1 MKASKN
7 IIAASL
13 RWGVPVLLLIAL
25 QSCGTYNSKT
35 SEIENDLLAGNFDN
49 AIANIEKNK
58 FLQKDRNRLL
68 YLMEKG
74 KLEHLKGN
82 YEASNNLLEEAY
94 IMIDDKIKTNVGQ
107 AIAGKF
113 TNPMAEP
120 YKGEDFEKVTIHYY
134 KALNY
139 FQLGMPD
146 EALVEAKR
154 INIKLLEFNEKY
166 TENKNKYTEDAFSQI
181 LQGILYEST
190 GDINNAFIAYR
201 NAEEIF
207 NRDGGRFFG
216 VAMPEQLKQDLL
228 RTTKQL
234 GFIQEH
240 NDYRKK
246 FNVAPDP
253 VPAKKETA
261 KKGKGKGKKEV
272 KEEKV
277 PEPVVVPP
285 PSGEAVVFWE
295 NGLGP
300 AKDQIVITA
309 SGGSGVFYGSYMDGE
324 EFVEILIPI
333 PTGTDIGSINAIAIP
348 KYRKRDNYY
357 SKAAI
362 EVDGKEQLFELG
374 QDFYPIAKQCLK
386 DRMLRE
392 TINLVLRFAS
402 KKAGSAF
409 LGALAEQ
416 ALGST
421 AGQVTKLG
429 ADAAGAAT
437 EKADTRN
444 WQSLPAT
451 ISYARVPL
459 KEGDNKFVLRKY
471 GPQGIDTD
479 TLTIP
484 YKRGLQIVNYFDLGR
499 TQIIPVNPAA
509 IQGMVSTLADRKE
522 NSGSATPNTA
532 SSGNNNSSMG
542 LLVGNATQQT
552 TSAPAIAAQPSV
564 SYKPAPSGVTVLSVI
579 DKYIAAIGGVEKVQ
593 GIKTQY
599 IRATSQAT
607 FNGQTSTSEILV
619 KNSGSNSYSNVS
631 TDGKSIMT
639 TLINSEGAFTINE
652 KGKRKKMDKATAE
665 AFRESNRSIY
675 DSCMFPVQKGAKLD
689 GITTFNNEDV
699 YSVSFTIPE
708 SGAAMSYYYSVKSGL
723 ILGTSM
729 VMNAGGMA
737 YKSTNQFS
745 DYRNVNGVLFPFK
758 MTVTADNMTSEMI
771 YNEVK
776 FNEGVSDV
784 EFQ

>member
-1 MKASKN
+1 MKAPKN
-7 IIAASL
+7 IIATSVKA
-13 RWGVPVLLLIAL
+13 VPVLLLIAL

-35 SEIENDLLAGNFDN
+35 SEIENDLLNGNFDN
-49 AIANIEKNK
+49 AIVNIDKNK
-58 FLQKDRNRLL
+58 FLKKDRNKLL
-68 YLMEKG
+68 YLLEKG

-82 YEASNNLLEEAY
+82 YEASNNLLEQAY

-166 TENKNKYTEDAFSQI
+166 SENKNKYTEDAFSQI

-201 NAEEIF
+201 NAEGIF
-207 NRDGGRFFG
+207 SKDGGRFFG

-228 RTTKQL
+228 RTSRQL

-246 FNVAPDP
+246 FGIDPDP
-253 VPAKKETA
+253 VTAKKEA
-261 KKGKGKGKKEV
+261 PKKGKGKNKKED
-272 KEEKV
+272 EKPA
-277 PEPVVVPP
+277 PEPIAPMP
-285 PSGEAVVFWE
+285 TGEAVVFWE
-295 NGLGP
+295 NGLSP

-309 SGGSGVFYGSYMDGE
+309 SGGSGIFYGSYMDGDQME
-324 EFVEILIPI
+324 EILIPI
-333 PTGTDIGSINAIAIP
+333 PVGTDIGSINAIAIP
-348 KYRKRDNYY
+348 KYRKRENYY
-357 SKAAI
+357 TKAAI
-362 EVDGKEQLFELG
+362 VVNDKEQQFELG

-392 TINLVLRFAS
+392 TINLVLRFAT

-421 AGQVTKLG
+421 AGEVTKLG

-459 KEGDNKFVLRKY
+459 KEGDNKFILRKY

-499 TQIIPVNPAA
+499 TQIIPVNNAQALSGMVNTLSGGNQQNQLSSAGNSGNGAPATLLIGETAPAKTNVSQAAA
-509 IQGMVSTLADRKE
+509 ITNYR
-522 NSGSATPNTA
+522 P
-532 SSGNNNSSMG
+532 
-542 LLVGNATQQT
+542 
-552 TSAPAIAAQPSV
+552 APA
-564 SYKPAPSGVTVLSVI
+564 GVTVQTVV
-579 DKYIAAIGGVEKVQ
+579 DRYVAAIGGREKLQ
-593 GIKTQY
+593 GVNTQLLNATMTSSY
-599 IRATSQAT
+599 NGNTSKSDVLVKISGNNSFSTVTMDGKNVATS
-607 FNGQTSTSEILV
+607 
-619 KNSGSNSYSNVS
+619 
-631 TDGKSIMT
+631 
-639 TLINSEGAFTINE
+639 LINSEGAYTINE
-652 KGKRKKMDKATAE
+652 KGKRKKMDKTVANAYR
-665 AFRESNRSIY
+665 AMYRSIY
-675 DSCMFPVQKGAKLD
+675 ESCTLPINNGGILE
-689 GITTFNNEDV
+689 GITNLNNEDV
-699 YSVSFTIPE
+699 YAISYKDPASEVTITNF
-708 SGAAMSYYYSVKSGL
+708 YSVKTGL
-723 ILGTSM
+723 ITGSSSIVKAVTM
-729 VMNAGGMA
+729 KMQ
-737 YKSTNQFS
+737 STNLFT

-758 MTVTADNMTSEMI
+758 MTSVSEYGTTEMV

-776 FNEGVSDV
+776 FNEDVSDT

>member
-7 IIAASL
+7 IIATSVKAA
-13 RWGVPVLLLIAL
+13 VPVLLLIAL

-35 SEIENDLLAGNFDN
+35 SEIENDLLNGNFDN
-49 AIANIEKNK
+49 AIVNIDKNK
-58 FLQKDRNRLL
+58 FLLKDRNKLL

-82 YEASNNLLEEAY
+82 YEASNNLLEQAY

-139 FQLGMPD
+139 FHLNMPD

-166 TENKNKYTEDAFSQI
+166 SENKNKYTEDAFSQI

-201 NAEEIF
+201 NAEEIY
-207 NRDGGRFFG
+207 NKDGGRFFG

-246 FNVAPDP
+246 FNIAPDP
-253 VPAKKETA
+253 APAKKEA
-261 KKGKGKGKKEV
+261 PKKGKGKKEV
-272 KEEKV
+272 KEEK
-277 PEPVVVPP
+277 PAPQPVAPP
-285 PSGEAVVFWE
+285 PPTGEAVVFWE
-295 NGLGP
+295 NGLSP

-309 SGGSGVFYGSYMDGE
+309 SGGSGIFYGSYMDGDQLE
-324 EFVEILIPI
+324 EILIPI
-333 PTGTDIGSINAIAIP
+333 PVGTDIGSINAIAIP
-348 KYRKRDNYY
+348 KYRKRENYY

-362 EVDGKEQLFELG
+362 VIDGKEEFFELG

-392 TINLVLRFAS
+392 TINLVLRFAT

-421 AGQVTKLG
+421 AGEVTKLG

-459 KEGDNKFVLRKY
+459 KEGENKFILRKY

-484 YKRGLQIVNYFDLGR
+484 YRRGLQIVNYFDLGR
-499 TQIIPVNPAA
+499 TQILPVSNAQVL
-509 IQGMVSTLADRKE
+509 INTLAGDNKPAN
-522 NSGSATPNTA
+522 NSNGTVTTLMG
-532 SSGNNNSSMG
+532 GNNAAPTANVSQP
-542 LLVGNATQQT
+542 VANA
-552 TSAPAIAAQPSV
+552 
-564 SYKPAPSGVTVLSVI
+564 SYKPVPAGTTVETVV
-579 DKYIAAIGGVEKVQ
+579 DKYVAAIGGKEKLQ
-593 GIKTQY
+593 GINTQFLNATMTSSY
-599 IRATSQAT
+599 NGNTSKSDVLVKISGNNSFSTVTMDGKNVATS
-607 FNGQTSTSEILV
+607 
-619 KNSGSNSYSNVS
+619 
-631 TDGKSIMT
+631 
-639 TLINSEGAFTINE
+639 LINSEGAYTINE
-652 KGKRKKMDKATAE
+652 KGKRKKMDKTVANAYR
-665 AFRESNRSIY
+665 AMYRSIY
-675 DSCMFPVQKGAKLD
+675 ESCTLPINNGGILE
-689 GITTFNNEDV
+689 GITTLNNEDV
-699 YSVSFTIPE
+699 YAISYKDPASEVTITNF
-708 SGAAMSYYYSVKSGL
+708 YSVKTGL
-723 ILGTSM
+723 ITGSSSIVKAVSVKM
-729 VMNAGGMA
+729 Q
-737 YKSTNQFS
+737 STNLFT

-758 MTVTADNMTSEMI
+758 MTSVSEYGTTEMV

>member
-1 MKASKN
+1 MKAPKN
-7 IIAASL
+7 IIATSVKA
-13 RWGVPVLLLIAL
+13 VPVLLLIAL

-35 SEIENDLLAGNFDN
+35 SEIENDLLNGNFDN
-49 AIANIEKNK
+49 AIVNIDKNK
-58 FLQKDRNRLL
+58 FLKKDRNKLL
-68 YLMEKG
+68 YLLEKG

-82 YEASNNLLEEAY
+82 YEASNNLLEQAY

-166 TENKNKYTEDAFSQI
+166 SENKNKYTEDAFSQI

-201 NAEEIF
+201 NAEGIF
-207 NRDGGRFFG
+207 SKDGGRFFG

-228 RTTKQL
+228 RTSKQL

-246 FNVAPDP
+246 FGIDPDP
-253 VPAKKETA
+253 VASKKEA
-261 KKGKGKGKKEV
+261 PKKGKGKSKKE
-272 KEEKV
+272 EEKPA
-277 PEPVVVPP
+277 PEPVAPMP
-285 PSGEAVVFWE
+285 TGEAVVFWE
-295 NGLGP
+295 NGLSP

-309 SGGSGVFYGSYMDGE
+309 SGGSGIFYGSYMDGDQME
-324 EFVEILIPI
+324 EILIPI
-333 PTGTDIGSINAIAIP
+333 PVGTDIGSINAIAIP
-348 KYRKRDNYY
+348 KYRKRENYY
-357 SKAAI
+357 TKAAI
-362 EVDGKEQLFELG
+362 VVNDKEQQFELG

-392 TINLVLRFAS
+392 TINLVLRFAT

-421 AGQVTKLG
+421 AGDITKLG

-459 KEGDNKFVLRKY
+459 KEGDNKFILRKY

-484 YKRGLQIVNYFDLGR
+484 YRRGLQIVNYFDLGR
-499 TQIIPVNPAA
+499 TQIVPVNNAQA
-509 IQGMVSTLADRKE
+509 LSGMVNTLSGGNLQNQSSSAG
-522 NSGSATPNTA
+522 NSSNGASATLLIGGTA
-532 SSGNNNSSMG
+532 PAKTNVSQ
-542 LLVGNATQQT
+542 AAAT
-552 TSAPAIAAQPSV
+552 TSC
-564 SYKPAPSGVTVLSVI
+564 KPAPAGVTVQTVVE
-579 DKYIAAIGGVEKVQ
+579 KYIAAMGGAEKVQ

-599 IRATSQAT
+599 MRATSKAT

-631 TDGKSIMT
+631 MDGKSIMT
-639 TLINSEGAFTINE
+639 TLINNEGAFTINE

-665 AFRESNRSIY
+665 AYRSSNRSIY
-675 DSCMFPVQKGAKLD
+675 DSCMFPVDKGAKLD
-689 GITTFNNEDV
+689 GITTFDNEDV
-699 YSVSFTIPE
+699 YSISFVIPE
-708 SGAAMSYYYSVKSGL
+708 SNATMTYYYSVKNGL
-723 ILGTSM
+723 ILGSSM
-729 VMNAGGMA
+729 TVNAAGMTIRSA
-737 YKSTNQFS
+737 NHFS
-745 DYRNVNGVLFPFK
+745 DYRDVNGVLFPFK
-758 MTVTADNMTSEMI
+758 MTTVSDNMASEMV